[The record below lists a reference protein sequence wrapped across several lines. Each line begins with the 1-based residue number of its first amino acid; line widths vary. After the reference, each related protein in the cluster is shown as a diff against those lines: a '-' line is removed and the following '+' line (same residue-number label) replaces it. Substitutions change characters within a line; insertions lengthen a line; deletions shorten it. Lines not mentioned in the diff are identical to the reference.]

1 MAERISN
8 RPTSEQSAWIFKD
21 FEDMDGSDVTREASN
36 NLEAVIFENQ
46 ADDVQNKVI
55 LFRLFFYFIAKRI
68 LCFTFLIQ
76 K

>member
-46 ADDVQNKVI
+46 AEDVQNKVI
-55 LFRLFFYFIAKRI
+55 FQFFCKKI
-68 LCFTFLIQ
+68 LHFTFLIQ